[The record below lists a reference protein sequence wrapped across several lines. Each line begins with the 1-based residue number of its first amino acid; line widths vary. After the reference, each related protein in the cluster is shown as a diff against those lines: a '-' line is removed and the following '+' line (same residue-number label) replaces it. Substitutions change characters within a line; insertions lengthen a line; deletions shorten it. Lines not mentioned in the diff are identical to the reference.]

1 MLWIVCG
8 ITIGDSD
15 ASGRVE
21 LCRHTILIGLNRQG
35 RSPMEIESGRH
46 RSEERTGWQGACL
59 IGGRLDWVV
68 SVSAGRLAGSIQVDL
83 FVLNSRTFCA
93 ALWGSVFALVSLAV

>member
-1 MLWIVCG
+1 
-8 ITIGDSD
+8 
-15 ASGRVE
+15 
-21 LCRHTILIGLNRQG
+21 
-35 RSPMEIESGRH
+35 
-46 RSEERTGWQGACL
+46 L